1 MFHRCCPVSFPL
13 SIWPLSSSSVAA
25 SICALICLLTAHF
38 CFPSLLLLDDG
49 CGHCLLS
56 VFLLGACPK
65 HTHTHTLRGNYYL
78 RPLFLGRRTLL
89 IASLTAG
96 GTYLKC
102 VYVSS
107 NGRGNG
113 NGRRDADSDTQ
124 KCEGPERCSD
134 CGCGT
139 ATPNNTHQTTPLMS
153 APFSITEPSKK
164 GKSCER

>member
-1 MFHRCCPVSFPL
+1 MLSCLSLWAFGRYRRRRWRRLFALWFVCSPHTFAFPL
-13 SIWPLSSSSVAA
+13 YFCST
-25 SICALICLLTAHF
+25 TAVDTVS
-38 CFPSLLLLDDG
+38 CRCSCWVLVPN
-49 CGHCLLS
+49 
-56 VFLLGACPK
+56 
-65 HTHTHTLRGNYYL
+65 THTHTLRGNYYL

>member
-1 MFHRCCPVSFPL
+1 ML
-13 SIWPLSSSSVAA
+13 S
-25 SICALICLLTAHF
+25 CL
-38 CFPSLLLLDDG
+38 FPSEHLAAIVVVGGGVYLRFDLFAHRTLLLSLSTFARRRLWTLSLVGVPVG
-49 CGHCLLS
+49 CLS
-56 VFLLGACPK
+56 Q
-65 HTHTHTLRGNYYL
+65 THTHTLRGNYYL
-78 RPLFLGRRTLL
+78 RPLFLGKRTLL